1 MDRSIHLVVVQFK
14 PRKGDYAANL
24 GRLAGIFSQID
35 ALDPRPDVAVF
46 AETALTGYFVEGGVR
61 DVAMSAG
68 AFARDLQAQ
77 YASAVTTPRTIDV
90 CIGFYEVWNNAFY
103 NSALYVTLGGEGDEP
118 VIRHV
123 HRKLFL
129 PTYGLF
135 DEERFVDRGFEVRS
149 FDTEWGRAAMLICED
164 AWHSLTGTVAALDGA
179 SIIFVVSAS
188 PARGLWPREDEGPV
202 PANLKRWERLARD
215 IAEEHGVFVA
225 LVNLVGTEG
234 GKTFS
239 GGSIICGPHGDVRA
253 QAPLWDET
261 IMTISLDPQDLTR
274 ARSDAPLL
282 TDLQTMMPHLMRT
295 VDRIQAG
302 ERLVLSYDD
311 APSEG
316 GPLTPANRS
325 ADGEH
330 ADAPSTEE
338 IARRPSEESGKTGR
352 RTKKAS
358 PRTTTARS
366 TTGRIEGSTDAR
378 SPSAGAGKLPKSKTG
393 TSARGNGSEPIPVMR
408 APVAPAGPP
417 PLEIDPELTSGWLVS
432 FLREEFERR
441 GFEKAVVGLSGGV
454 DSAVTTYLSA
464 RALGPSNVIAVR
476 MPYRTSNPESLA
488 HAQLVIE
495 ALGVE
500 SQTID
505 ISAAVDGYLAN
516 EPDADPGRR
525 GNVMAR
531 ERMIVL
537 FDQSAKH
544 RALPIGTGNKSER
557 LLGYFTWHADD
568 SPPINP
574 LGDLFKTQVWELA
587 TFLGV
592 PHVIVGKPA
601 SADLIEGQT
610 DEGDFGISY
619 AEADEI
625 LNWLVS
631 GYSPASLMTRGF
643 DANKVEIVR
652 KRLAGT
658 HWKRKLPTVAL
669 VSPTGIGES
678 YLRPV
683 DY

>member
-24 GRLAGIFSQID
+24 ARLAGVFSQID
-35 ALDPRPDVAVF
+35 SLDPRPDVAVF
-46 AETALTGYFVEGGVR
+46 AETALSGYFVEGGVR
-61 DVAMSAG
+61 DVALTAG
-68 AFARDLQAQ
+68 ALARDLQAQ
-77 YASAVTTPRTIDV
+77 YTSAVNTPRTLDV

-103 NSALYVTLGGEGDEP
+103 NSALYVTLGGDEP

-135 DEERFVDRGFEVRS
+135 DEERFVDRGFEIRA

-179 SIIFVVSAS
+179 TMIFVVSAS
-188 PARGLWPREDEGPV
+188 PARGVWPREDEGPV

-239 GGSIICGPHGDVRA
+239 GGSIICGPHGEVRA

-261 IMTISLDPQDLTR
+261 IMSISLDPLDITR
-274 ARSDAPLL
+274 ARSDTPLL
-282 TDLQTMMPHLMRT
+282 TDLQTMMPHLMRN

-302 ERLVLSYDD
+302 ERPILSYEDKSVD
-311 APSEG
+311 A
-316 GPLTPANRS
+316 GPLNA
-325 ADGEH
+325 AGHHGDGER

-338 IARRPSEESGKTGR
+338 TQRRPVVTSEGDRG
-352 RTKKAS
+352 KKAKGKKKEKS
-358 PRTTTARS
+358 SSA
-366 TTGRIEGSTDAR
+366 
-378 SPSAGAGKLPKSKTG
+378 AGAGDASRNGTDPLPVVRAQ
-393 TSARGNGSEPIPVMR
+393 TSRG
-408 APVAPAGPP
+408 GPP
-417 PLEIDPELTSGWLVS
+417 PLEIDPELTAGWLVS

-441 GFEKAVVGLSGGV
+441 NFEKAVVGLSGGV
-454 DSAVTTYLSA
+454 DSAVTTYLA
-464 RALGPSNVIAVR
+464 AKALGAENVVAVR
-476 MPYRTSNPESLA
+476 MPYRTSNPDSLA
-488 HAQLVIE
+488 HAQLVID
-495 ALGVE
+495 AVGVE
-500 SQTID
+500 SRTID
-505 ISAAVDGYLAN
+505 ISPAVDGYLGN
-516 EPDADPGRR
+516 EKDADPARR

-537 FDQSAKH
+537 FDQSAKYH
-544 RALPIGTGNKSER
+544 ALPVGTGNKTER

-574 LGDLFKTQVWELA
+574 LGDLFKTQVWQLA
-587 TFLGV
+587 RYLEV
-592 PHVIVGKPA
+592 PDVIVNKPA

-619 AEADEI
+619 AEADQI
-625 LNWLVS
+625 LNWLIS
-631 GYSPASLMTRGF
+631 GYSPAALIARSF
-643 DANKVEIVR
+643 DPHKVELVR

-669 VSPTGIGES
+669 LSPTGIGES

>member
-14 PRKGDYAANL
+14 PRKGDYTANVE
-24 GRLAGIFSQID
+24 RLAGIFSQID

-61 DVAMSAG
+61 DVAMTAG
-68 AFARDLQAQ
+68 ALARDLQAQ
-77 YASAVTTPRTIDV
+77 YARAVTTPRPLDV

-103 NSALYVTLGGEGDEP
+103 NSALYVTLGAGTDEP

-129 PTYGLF
+129 PTYGMF
-135 DEERFVDRGFEVRS
+135 DEERFVDRGFEVRA
-149 FDTEWGRAAMLICED
+149 FDTGWGRAAMLICED

-179 SIIFVVSAS
+179 TTIFVLSAS
-188 PARGLWPREDEGPV
+188 PARGVWPREDEGPV

-215 IAEEHGVFVA
+215 IAEEQGVFVA

-239 GGSIICGPHGDVRA
+239 GGSIIAGPNGDVRA
-253 QAPLWDET
+253 KAPLWDET
-261 IMTISLDPQDLTR
+261 IMTITLDPHDLTR

-302 ERLVLSYDD
+302 ERLVLSYDEGASD
-311 APSEG
+311 G
-316 GPLTPANRS
+316 GPLTPLDRS
-325 ADGEH
+325 STGER

-338 IARRPSEESGKTGR
+338 
-352 RTKKAS
+352 
-358 PRTTTARS
+358 TARTS
-366 TTGRIEGSTDAR
+366 KAR
-378 SPSAGAGKLPKSKTG
+378 KKSSKT
-393 TSARGNGSEPIPVMR
+393 SLNGSEPIPVLRM
-408 APVAPAGPP
+408 PDSPGGPP
-417 PLEIDPELTSGWLVS
+417 PVAIDAQLAAGWLVS

-454 DSAVTTYLSA
+454 DSAVTAFLSA
-464 RALGPSNVIAVR
+464 QALGPENVIAVR

-488 HAQLVIE
+488 HAQLVIDK
-495 ALGVE
+495 LGIE
-500 SQTID
+500 SRTID
-505 ISAAVDGYLAN
+505 ISPAVDGYLSN

-537 FDQSAKH
+537 FDLSAKYK
-544 RALPIGTGNKSER
+544 ALPVGTGNKTER

-592 PHVIVGKPA
+592 PEVIVSKPA

-610 DEGDFGISY
+610 DERDFGIRY

-631 GYSPASLMTRGF
+631 GYSPSALVGRGF
-643 DANKVEIVR
+643 DPAKVELVR

-658 HWKRKLPTVAL
+658 HWKRKLPTVAM
-669 VSPTGIGES
+669 VSATGIGEA

>member
-1 MDRSIHLVVVQFK
+1 MQRLIVPLRYGNFKWMDRSIHLAVIQFK
-14 PRKGDYAANL
+14 PRKGDYSANL
-24 GRLAGIFSQID
+24 ARLSGIFSQLNS
-35 ALDPRPDVAVF
+35 LDPRPDIAVF

-61 DVAMSAG
+61 DVALTAG
-68 AFARDLQAQ
+68 ALARDLQGQ
-77 YASAVTTPRTIDV
+77 YTSAVTTPRTLDV

-103 NSALYVTLGGEGDEP
+103 NSALYVTLGGGEP
-118 VIRHV
+118 LIRHV

-135 DEERFVDRGFEVRS
+135 DEERFVDRGFEVRA
-149 FDTEWGRAAMLICED
+149 FDTEWGRAAVLICED

-179 SIIFVVSAS
+179 TMLFVVSAS
-188 PARGLWPREDEGPV
+188 PARGVWPREDEGPV

-239 GGSIICGPHGDVRA
+239 GGSIVCGPHGEVRA
-253 QAPLWDET
+253 QAPLWDES
-261 IMTISLDPQDLTR
+261 IMSISLDPQDLTR
-274 ARSDAPLL
+274 ARSDTPLL
-282 TDLQTMMPHLMRT
+282 TDLQTMMPHLMRN

-302 ERLVLSYDD
+302 ERTELDYDD
-311 APSEG
+311 ARTDG
-316 GPLTPANRS
+316 GPLTPAGRS
-325 ADGEH
+325 ADGER
-330 ADAPSTEE
+330 ADAASTEE
-338 IARRPSEESGKTGR
+338 MPLRAN
-352 RTKKAS
+352 AS
-358 PRTTTARS
+358 R
-366 TTGRIEGSTDAR
+366 
-378 SPSAGAGKLPKSKTG
+378 
-393 TSARGNGSEPIPVMR
+393 NGSEALPVMR
-408 APVAPAGPP
+408 AQTTAAGPP
-417 PLEIDPELTSGWLVS
+417 PLDIDTELTAGWLVS

-441 GFEKAVVGLSGGV
+441 SFKKAVVGLSGGV
-454 DSAVTTYLSA
+454 DSAVTTFLAA
-464 RALGPSNVIAVR
+464 RALGAENVIAIR
-476 MPYRTSNPESLA
+476 MPYRTSSPDSLA
-488 HAQLVIE
+488 HAQLVVDS
-495 ALGVE
+495 LGVE
-500 SQTID
+500 SRTID

-516 EPDADPGRR
+516 EKDADPARR

-537 FDQSAKH
+537 FDQSAKYH
-544 RALPIGTGNKSER
+544 ALPVGTGNKTER

-574 LGDLFKTQVWELA
+574 LGDLFKTQVWQLA
-587 TFLGV
+587 KFIGV
-592 PHVIVGKPA
+592 PEVIVQKPA

-619 AEADEI
+619 AEADTI

-631 GYSPASLMTRGF
+631 GYSPAALAARGF
-643 DANKVEIVR
+643 DPNKVELVR

-669 VSPTGIGES
+669 LSPTGIGES

>member
-1 MDRSIHLVVVQFK
+1 MDRSIHLAVVQFK
-14 PRKGDYAANL
+14 PRKGDYATNIARL
-24 GRLAGIFSQID
+24 GGLFTQLE
-35 ALDPRPDVAVF
+35 ALEPRPDVVVF

-61 DVAMSAG
+61 DVAMTAG
-68 AFARDLQAQ
+68 AFARDLNAQ
-77 YASAVTTPRTIDV
+77 HSTASDTPRQLDV

-103 NSALYVTLGGEGDEP
+103 NSALYVTLGGAEP

-135 DEERFVDRGFEVRS
+135 DEERFVDRGFEVRA
-149 FDTEWGRAAMLICED
+149 FDTDWGRAAMLICED

-179 SIIFVVSAS
+179 STIFVLSAS
-188 PARGLWPREDEGPV
+188 PARGVWPREEEGQV

-239 GGSIICGPHGDVRA
+239 GGSIIAGPHGDVRA
-253 QAPLWDET
+253 QAPLWDEAILT
-261 IMTISLDPQDLTR
+261 VSLDPGDLTR
-274 ARSDAPLL
+274 ARSDTPLL

-302 ERLVLSYDD
+302 ERLTLSYDD
-311 APSEG
+311 APSPG
-316 GPLTPANRS
+316 GPLTPAGKTGN
-325 ADGEH
+325 GER
-330 ADAPSTEE
+330 ADAPS
-338 IARRPSEESGKTGR
+338 SEETLRK
-352 RTKKAS
+352 
-358 PRTTTARS
+358 PARK
-366 TTGRIEGSTDAR
+366 GS
-378 SPSAGAGKLPKSKTG
+378 KSKKSPPSSSDG
-393 TSARGNGSEPIPVMR
+393 DQPIQVVRVPD
-408 APVAPAGPP
+408 APGGPP
-417 PLEIDPELTSGWLVS
+417 PLDIDTELTSSWLTA

-441 GFEKAVVGLSGGV
+441 GFEKAVIGVSGGV
-454 DSAVTTYLSA
+454 DSAVTAFLTA
-464 RALGPSNVIAVR
+464 KALGPKNVIGIR
-476 MPYRTSNPESLA
+476 MPYRTSSPESLS
-488 HAQLVIE
+488 HAQMLID
-495 ALGVE
+495 ALGIE
-500 SQTID
+500 SRTID
-505 ISAAVDGYLAN
+505 ISPAVDGYLSH

-537 FDQSAKH
+537 FDQSAKY
-544 RALPIGTGNKSER
+544 RALPVGTGNKTER

-574 LGDLFKTQVWELA
+574 LGDLFKTQVWQLA
-587 TFLGV
+587 RHLGV
-592 PHVIVGKPA
+592 PEVIVSKPA
-601 SADLIEGQT
+601 SADLIQGQT
-610 DEGDFGISY
+610 DEGDFGLSY
-619 AEADEI
+619 ADADRI

-631 GYSPASLMTRGF
+631 GYSPASLLTRGF
-643 DANKVEIVR
+643 DATKVELIR

-658 HWKRKLPTVAL
+658 HWKRKLPTVAM

>member
-14 PRKGDYAANL
+14 PRKGDYTANIE
-24 GRLAGIFSQID
+24 RLAGIFSQID

-61 DVAMSAG
+61 DVAMTAG
-68 AFARDLQAQ
+68 ALARDLQAQ
-77 YASAVTTPRTIDV
+77 YSRAVATPRSLDV

-103 NSALYVTLGGEGDEP
+103 NSALYVTLGGGTDEP

-129 PTYGLF
+129 PTYGMF
-135 DEERFVDRGFEVRS
+135 DEERFVDRGFEVRA
-149 FDTEWGRAAMLICED
+149 FDTGWGRAAMLICED

-179 SIIFVVSAS
+179 TTIFVLSAS
-188 PARGLWPREDEGPV
+188 PARGVWPREDEGPV

-215 IAEEHGVFVA
+215 IAEEQGVFVA

-239 GGSIICGPHGDVRA
+239 GGSIIAGPYGDIRA
-253 QAPLWDET
+253 RAPLWDET
-261 IMTISLDPQDLTR
+261 IMTITLDPEDLTR

-302 ERLVLSYDD
+302 ERLVLSYDEG
-311 APSEG
+311 ASEG
-316 GPLTPANRS
+316 GPLTP
-325 ADGEH
+325 
-330 ADAPSTEE
+330 P
-338 IARRPSEESGKTGR
+338 ARTAS
-352 RTKKAS
+352 KAS
-358 PRTTTARS
+358 NK
-366 TTGRIEGSTDAR
+366 
-378 SPSAGAGKLPKSKTG
+378 SAKASK
-393 TSARGNGSEPIPVMR
+393 NGSEPIPVMR
-408 APVAPAGPP
+408 TPDSPAGPP
-417 PLEIDPELTSGWLVS
+417 PVAIDVQLAAGWLVS
-432 FLREEFERR
+432 FLQEEFERR

-454 DSAVTTYLSA
+454 DSAVTAFLSA
-464 RALGPSNVIAVR
+464 QALGPENVIGVR

-488 HAQLVIE
+488 HAQLVIDK
-495 ALGVE
+495 LGIE
-500 SQTID
+500 SRTID
-505 ISAAVDGYLAN
+505 ISPAVDGYLAN

-537 FDQSAKH
+537 FDLSAKY
-544 RALPIGTGNKSER
+544 RALPVGTGNKTER

-574 LGDLFKTQVWELA
+574 LGDLFKTQVWQLA

-592 PHVIVGKPA
+592 PDVIVSKPA

-610 DEGDFGISY
+610 DERDFGISY
-619 AEADEI
+619 AEADQI

-631 GYSPASLMTRGF
+631 GYSPAALVSRGF
-643 DANKVEIVR
+643 DPTKVELVR

-658 HWKRKLPTVAL
+658 HWKRKLPTVAM
-669 VSPTGIGES
+669 VSATGIGEA

>member
-24 GRLAGIFSQID
+24 ARLAGIFSQID
-35 ALDPRPDVAVF
+35 SLDPRPDVAVF

-61 DVAMSAG
+61 DVAMTAG

-77 YASAVTTPRTIDV
+77 YASAVTTPRTLDV

-103 NSALYVTLGGEGDEP
+103 NSALYVTLGGDQP

-135 DEERFVDRGFEVRS
+135 DEERFVDRGFEVRA

-164 AWHSLTGTVAALDGA
+164 AWHSITGTVAALDGA
-179 SIIFVVSAS
+179 TMVFVVAAS
-188 PARGLWPREDEGPV
+188 PARGVWPREDEGPV

-234 GKTFS
+234 GKTFA

-253 QAPLWDET
+253 RAPLWDET

-311 APSEG
+311 EPTGS

-325 ADGEH
+325 AGAE
-330 ADAPSTEE
+330 
-338 IARRPSEESGKTGR
+338 RP
-352 RTKKAS
+352 A
-358 PRTTTARS
+358 TTARPAKS
-366 TTGRIEGSTDAR
+366 SKRRAGTADASR
-378 SPSAGAGKLPKSKTG
+378 
-393 TSARGNGSEPIPVMR
+393 NGSEPIAVMR
-408 APVAPAGPP
+408 APESRSGPP
-417 PLEIDPELTSGWLVS
+417 PLEIDPELTAGWLVS

-441 GFEKAVVGLSGGV
+441 EFEKAVVGLSGGV
-454 DSAVTTYLSA
+454 DSAVTAYLSTQ
-464 RALGPSNVIAVR
+464 ALGKENVVAVR
-476 MPYRTSNPESLA
+476 MPYRSSNPDSLA
-488 HAQLVIE
+488 HAQLVIDE
-495 ALGVE
+495 LGIQ
-500 SQTID
+500 SRTID
-505 ISAAVDGYLAN
+505 ISPAVDGYLAS
-516 EPDADPGRR
+516 EPDADPARR

-537 FDQSAKH
+537 FDQSAKY
-544 RALPIGTGNKSER
+544 RALPVGTGNKTER

-587 TFLGV
+587 KFLGV
-592 PHVIVGKPA
+592 PDVIVSKPA
-601 SADLIEGQT
+601 SADLIAGQT

-619 AEADEI
+619 AEADKI

-631 GYSPASLMTRGF
+631 GYSPASLVARGF
-643 DANKVEIVR
+643 DPDMVELVR

-669 VSPTGIGES
+669 LSPTGIGES

>member
-24 GRLAGIFSQID
+24 ARLAGVFSQID
-35 ALDPRPDVAVF
+35 SLDPRPDIAVF

-61 DVAMSAG
+61 DVALTAG

-77 YASAVTTPRTIDV
+77 YTSAVSTPRPLDV

-103 NSALYVTLGGEGDEP
+103 NSALYVTLGADEP

-135 DEERFVDRGFEVRS
+135 DEERFVDRGFEVRA
-149 FDTEWGRAAMLICED
+149 FDTDWGRAGVLICED
-164 AWHSLTGTVAALDGA
+164 AWHSLSGTIAALDGA
-179 SIIFVVSAS
+179 TMLFVVSAS
-188 PARGLWPREDEGPV
+188 PARGVWRREDEGPV

-239 GGSIICGPHGDVRA
+239 GGSIVCGPHGDIRA

-261 IMTISLDPQDLTR
+261 IMSISLDPEDLTR
-274 ARSDAPLL
+274 ARSDVPLL
-282 TDLQTMMPHLMRT
+282 TDLQTMMPHLMRN

-302 ERLVLSYDD
+302 ERVALSYDD
-311 APSEG
+311 ASTHG
-316 GPLTPANRS
+316 GQLTS
-325 ADGEH
+325 ADR
-330 ADAPSTEE
+330 APAVKGS
-338 IARRPSEESGKTGR
+338 
-352 RTKKAS
+352 KKKSLTNAS
-358 PRTTTARS
+358 R
-366 TTGRIEGSTDAR
+366 
-378 SPSAGAGKLPKSKTG
+378 
-393 TSARGNGSEPIPVMR
+393 NGSEPIPVMR
-408 APVAPAGPP
+408 AETAPAGPP
-417 PLEIDPELTSGWLVS
+417 PLDIDPELTAGWLVS

-441 GFEKAVVGLSGGV
+441 SFEKAVVGLSGGV
-454 DSAVTTYLSA
+454 DSAVTAFLA
-464 RALGPSNVIAVR
+464 AQALGPQNVVAVR
-476 MPYRTSNPESLA
+476 MPYRTSNPDSLG
-488 HAQLVIE
+488 HAQLVIDK
-495 ALGVE
+495 LGVE
-500 SQTID
+500 SRTID
-505 ISAAVDGYLAN
+505 ISPAVDGYLAN
-516 EPDADPGRR
+516 EKDADPARR

-537 FDQSAKH
+537 FDQSAKYH
-544 RALPIGTGNKSER
+544 ALPVGTGNKTER

-574 LGDLFKTQVWELA
+574 LGDLFKSQVWQLA
-587 TFLGV
+587 QFLGV
-592 PHVIVGKPA
+592 PDVIVQKPA

-619 AEADEI
+619 AEADKI
-625 LNWLVS
+625 LNWLIS
-631 GYSPASLMTRGF
+631 GYSPAALASRGF
-643 DANKVEIVR
+643 DANEVELVR

>member
-1 MDRSIHLVVVQFK
+1 MDRSIHLAVVQFK

-24 GRLAGIFSQID
+24 ARLAGIFSQID
-35 ALDPRPDVAVF
+35 SLDPRPDVAVF
-46 AETALTGYFVEGGVR
+46 AETALSGYFVEGGVR
-61 DVAMSAG
+61 DVALTAG

-77 YASAVTTPRTIDV
+77 YTSAVSTPRKLDV

-103 NSALYVTLGGEGDEP
+103 NSALYVTLGGEEP
-118 VIRHV
+118 LIRHV

-135 DEERFVDRGFEVRS
+135 DEERFVDRGFEVRA
-149 FDTEWGRAAMLICED
+149 FDTEWGRSAMLICED
-164 AWHSLTGTVAALDGA
+164 AWHSLTGTIAALDGA
-179 SIIFVVSAS
+179 TIVFIVSAS
-188 PARGLWPREDEGPV
+188 PARGVWPREDEGPV

-239 GGSIICGPHGDVRA
+239 GGSIICGPHGEVRA

-261 IMTISLDPQDLTR
+261 IMPISLDPLDLTR
-274 ARSDAPLL
+274 ARSDTPLL
-282 TDLQTMMPHLMRT
+282 TDLQTMMPHLMRN

-311 APSEG
+311 AATEG
-316 GPLTPANRS
+316 GPLTPAGHHG
-325 ADGEH
+325 DGER
-330 ADAPSTEE
+330 ADAPSSEE
-338 IARRPSEESGKTGR
+338 TARRPNEEAKAKKPS
-352 RTKKAS
+352 RTKKNLRAAS
-358 PRTTTARS
+358 VR
-366 TTGRIEGSTDAR
+366 
-378 SPSAGAGKLPKSKTG
+378 AGK
-393 TSARGNGSEPIPVMR
+393 SAKAGSGVDASRNGSEPLPVMR
-408 APVAPAGPP
+408 AQATSAGPP
-417 PLEIDPELTSGWLVS
+417 PLEIDAELTAGWLVS

-441 GFEKAVVGLSGGV
+441 SFEKAVVGLSGGV
-454 DSAVTTYLSA
+454 DSAVTTFLA
-464 RALGPSNVIAVR
+464 AQALGADNVVAVR
-476 MPYRTSNPESLA
+476 MPYRTSNPDSLA
-488 HAQLVIE
+488 HAQLVID
-495 ALGVE
+495 ALGVQ
-500 SQTID
+500 SRTID
-505 ISAAVDGYLAN
+505 ISPAVDGYLAN
-516 EPDADPGRR
+516 EKDADPARR

-531 ERMIVL
+531 ERMIIL
-537 FDQSAKH
+537 FDQSAKYH
-544 RALPIGTGNKSER
+544 ALPVGTGNKTER

-574 LGDLFKTQVWELA
+574 LGDLFKTQVWQLA
-587 TFLGV
+587 EFLGV
-592 PHVIVGKPA
+592 PDVIVRKPA

-619 AEADEI
+619 AEADKI
-625 LNWLVS
+625 LNWLIS
-631 GYSPASLMTRGF
+631 GYSPAALVPRGF
-643 DANKVEIVR
+643 DPNKVELVR

>member
-1 MDRSIHLVVVQFK
+1 MDRSIHLVVVQLK

-24 GRLAGIFSQID
+24 ARLAGIFSQVD
-35 ALDPRPDVAVF
+35 SLEPRPDVAVF
-46 AETALTGYFVEGGVR
+46 AETALTGYFVEGGIR
-61 DVAMSAG
+61 DVALTAG
-68 AFARDLQAQ
+68 AFARDLQSQ
-77 YASAVTTPRTIDV
+77 YTSAVITPQPLDV
-90 CIGFYEVWNNAFY
+90 CIGFYEVWNNAYY
-103 NSALYVTLGGEGDEP
+103 NSALYVTLGGSEP

-135 DEERFVDRGFEVRS
+135 DEDRFVDRGFEVRA
-149 FDTEWGRAAMLICED
+149 FDTTWGRAAMLICED

-179 SIIFVVSAS
+179 STMFVLSAS
-188 PARGLWPREDEGPV
+188 PARGVWRREDEGPV

-261 IMTISLDPQDLTR
+261 IMTITLDPHDLTR
-274 ARSDAPLL
+274 ARSDTPLL

-302 ERLVLSYDD
+302 EPLALSYDEGTTD
-311 APSEG
+311 G
-316 GPLTPANRS
+316 GPLTPAGKH

-338 IARRPSEESGKTGR
+338 TVRRPTSKSRKSGKR
-352 RTKKAS
+352 ASTKAAPS
-358 PRTTTARS
+358 P
-366 TTGRIEGSTDAR
+366 TDAR
-378 SPSAGAGKLPKSKTG
+378 S
-393 TSARGNGSEPIPVMR
+393 RNGSEPIPVVR
-408 APVAPAGPP
+408 TPNTPGGPP
-417 PLEIDPELTSGWLVS
+417 PLDIDAELTAGWLVS

-441 GFEKAVVGLSGGV
+441 GFTKAVLGLSGGV
-454 DSAVTTYLSA
+454 DSAVTAFLSA
-464 RALGPSNVIAVR
+464 QALGPENVVAVR
-476 MPYRTSNPESLA
+476 MPYRTSSPDSLA
-488 HAQLVIE
+488 HAQLVIDQ
-495 ALGVE
+495 LKVQ
-500 SQTID
+500 SRTID
-505 ISAAVDGYLAN
+505 ISAAVDGYLSH
-516 EPDADPGRR
+516 EQDADPARR

-537 FDQSAKH
+537 FDQSAKFH
-544 RALPIGTGNKSER
+544 ALPVGTGNKTER

-587 TFLGV
+587 RFLGV
-592 PHVIVGKPA
+592 PDVIVSKPA

-619 AEADEI
+619 PDADEI

-631 GYSPASLMTRGF
+631 GYSPTLLVSHGF
-643 DANKVEIVR
+643 DAAKVELVR

-658 HWKRKLPTVAL
+658 HWKRKLPTVAM
-669 VSPTGIGES
+669 VSATGIGES

>member
-14 PRKGDYAANL
+14 PRKGDYTANVE
-24 GRLAGIFSQID
+24 RLAGIFSQID
-35 ALDPRPDVAVF
+35 GLDPRPDVAVF

-61 DVAMSAG
+61 DVAMTAG
-68 AFARDLQAQ
+68 GLARDLQTQ
-77 YASAVTTPRTIDV
+77 YSRAVTTPRPLDV

-103 NSALYVTLGGEGDEP
+103 NSALYVTLGGETDEP

-129 PTYGLF
+129 PTYGMF
-135 DEERFVDRGFEVRS
+135 DEERFVDRGFEVRA
-149 FDTEWGRAAMLICED
+149 FDTGWGRAAMLICED

-179 SIIFVVSAS
+179 TTIFVLSAS
-188 PARGLWPREDEGPV
+188 PARGVWPREDEGPV

-215 IAEEHGVFVA
+215 IAEEQGVFVA

-239 GGSIICGPHGDVRA
+239 GGSIIAGPYGDIRA
-253 QAPLWDET
+253 RAPLWDET
-261 IMTISLDPQDLTR
+261 IMTITLDPQDLTR

-311 APSEG
+311 GASAG
-316 GPLTPANRS
+316 GPLTPIDRS
-325 ADGEH
+325 ATGER

-338 IARRPSEESGKTGR
+338 TARRPSGKSRKGSGAASARASSKAKTGS
-352 RTKKAS
+352 KSANAS
-358 PRTTTARS
+358 R
-366 TTGRIEGSTDAR
+366 
-378 SPSAGAGKLPKSKTG
+378 
-393 TSARGNGSEPIPVMR
+393 NGSEPIPVMR
-408 APVAPAGPP
+408 TPDSPGGPP
-417 PLEIDPELTSGWLVS
+417 PVAIDVQLAAGWLVS

-454 DSAVTTYLSA
+454 DSAVTAFLSA
-464 RALGPSNVIAVR
+464 QALGPENVIGVR

-488 HAQLVIE
+488 HAQLVIDK
-495 ALGVE
+495 LGIQ
-500 SQTID
+500 SRTID
-505 ISAAVDGYLAN
+505 ISPAVDGYLAN
-516 EPDADPGRR
+516 EPDADPARR

-537 FDQSAKH
+537 FDLSAKYK
-544 RALPIGTGNKSER
+544 ALPVGTGNKTER

-574 LGDLFKTQVWELA
+574 LGDLFKTQVWQLA
-587 TFLGV
+587 RFLGV
-592 PHVIVGKPA
+592 PDVIISKPA

-610 DEGDFGISY
+610 DERDFGISY

-631 GYSPASLMTRGF
+631 GYSPAALIARGF
-643 DANKVEIVR
+643 DPAKVELVR

-658 HWKRKLPTVAL
+658 HWKRKLPTVAM
-669 VSPTGIGES
+669 VSATGIGEA